1 MAFPY
6 SLDIPRQVLTIAE
19 TLQAAGFDTWCV
31 GGAIR
36 DNLLGLENKDFDLT
50 TAARP
55 EDVQRLFK
63 RTIPIG
69 VDHGTVAVLDQH
81 RKPHEVTT
89 FRRDVTTDG
98 RHATVEFGVS
108 LDEDLARRD
117 FTINAIAHHPLTHEW
132 RDPFDGAGDL
142 ERKLIRAVGDPTERF
157 REDYLRILRALRF
170 AARFGF
176 EIDPPTWDAAT
187 ASAGGLA
194 QLSAERVRDE
204 WFKGLE
210 SAQRP
215 SELVVLWEKVGAM
228 GIWLPELERGARDAE
243 PGGLDVVDR
252 LRPADP
258 VLITA
263 YLSSAPGQTLERL
276 RCSNAE
282 IERGTIIGRHVD
294 AWPDPEN
301 GVGVRHWLS
310 TVGPVA
316 DDLVKLSEARGRPLA
331 EAVRRERESGAALE
345 IGQLAVTGTD
355 LMRAGL
361 PEGPEVGQLLRRLL
375 DAVLVDPALNTKQA
389 LLTTVAGW
397 IEERPAPR
405 APDAANES
413 HTAPRAP
420 RPAEQGGGEGP

>member
-228 GIWLPELERGARDAE
+228 GIWLPELERGARDAWRSLI
-243 PGGLDVVDR
+243 GCG
-252 LRPADP
+252 RP
-258 VLITA
+258 I
-263 YLSSAPGQTLERL
+263 
-276 RCSNAE
+276 RCSSRPTSRQRQA
-282 IERGTIIGRHVD
+282 RPWSGSGAPTR
-294 AWPDPEN
+294 
-301 GVGVRHWLS
+301 
-310 TVGPVA
+310 
-316 DDLVKLSEARGRPLA
+316 KLSEGPP
-331 EAVRRERESGAALE
+331 SGAMSTRGPIRRMAW
-345 IGQLAVTGTD
+345 ACATGFPRLD
-355 LMRAGL
+355 LSPMI
-361 PEGPEVGQLLRRLL
+361 
-375 DAVLVDPALNTKQA
+375 
-389 LLTTVAGW
+389 W
-397 IEERPAPR
+397 
-405 APDAANES
+405 
-413 HTAPRAP
+413 
-420 RPAEQGGGEGP
+420 